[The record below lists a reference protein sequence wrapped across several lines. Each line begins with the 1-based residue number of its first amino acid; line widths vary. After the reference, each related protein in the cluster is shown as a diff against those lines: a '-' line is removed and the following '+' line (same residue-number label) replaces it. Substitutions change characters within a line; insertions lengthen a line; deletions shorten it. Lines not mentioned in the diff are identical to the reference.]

1 MKMRLCPGI
10 NMLQK
15 KCYSVPLDQA
25 NLSGSESCTYT
36 APSKRTQ
43 KTIEYK
49 TNGIKRDKNE
59 RLGNSN
65 IYVISNKRSDL
76 TLIQGA
82 KLSFVCL
89 ALELSWPHASNSLM
103 DNSGVSLIC
112 KMLLFLH
119 PMFSSPTEKFF
130 MLVGLKQF

>member
-1 MKMRLCPGI
+1 MSRDKYVTKK
-10 NMLQK
+10 MLQCSPRLGK
-15 KCYSVPLDQA
+15 SIWVGKLHLYSPIQK
-25 NLSGSESCTYT
+25 NT
-36 APSKRTQ
+36 

-119 PMFSSPTEKFF
+119 PMFSSPTEIIF
-130 MLVGLKQF
+130 MLVGLK